1 MTTEVSETDRYY
13 ELYLY
18 SSMNS
23 SAKILTCNTIDD
35 VNHRM
40 EINRPFH
47 TYCEVFLHTK
57 TLTKR
62 GKPQFVERQR
72 TKIIKEG
79 PLQGWLP

>member
-18 SSMNS
+18 INMSSP
-23 SAKILTCNTIDD
+23 AKRITCNTIND
-35 VNHRM
+35 VLHCLD
-40 EINRPFH
+40 INRPFH
-47 TYCEVFLHTK
+47 TYCEVFLHTT

-62 GKPQFVERQR
+62 GKNQIVERHR

-79 PLQGWLP
+79 PLQGWMP